1 MSDEE
6 EADEIVDQVFEEI
19 GLDLNEQVRLLRAS
33 SSALCKVPI
42 DLYGYFSACQRTK
55 QSCSVSGLGWAIESR
70 GGRRRGSRRPVEAAC
85 HVAKKQPTK
94 KRQKKKEKKRR
105 KEKMCQFHVH

>member
-42 DLYGYFSACQRTK
+42 DLYGYFFSLSAHQTELFGLRPWLGDRK
-55 QSCSVSGLGWAIESR
+55 Q
-70 GGRRRGSRRPVEAAC
+70 
-85 HVAKKQPTK
+85 
-94 KRQKKKEKKRR
+94 RR
-105 KEKMCQFHVH
+105 KMTRKPTPC